1 MQRFISIENC
11 SQYTD
16 ESERTYFMIPFWE
29 KKSVCVCVLSCVCI
43 FLNSLNIFI
52 SDVSKS
58 CHTYFEIIQN
68 PTIKSHH
75 SSALNSPEASSL
87 SQILISK

>member
-1 MQRFISIENC
+1 
-11 SQYTD
+11 
-16 ESERTYFMIPFWE
+16 MIPFWE
-29 KKSVCVCVLSCVCI
+29 KSVGVFVFWVYVYI
-43 FLNSLNIFI
+43 FKNSLNICI

-58 CHTYFEIIQN
+58 YHIYFEIIQN